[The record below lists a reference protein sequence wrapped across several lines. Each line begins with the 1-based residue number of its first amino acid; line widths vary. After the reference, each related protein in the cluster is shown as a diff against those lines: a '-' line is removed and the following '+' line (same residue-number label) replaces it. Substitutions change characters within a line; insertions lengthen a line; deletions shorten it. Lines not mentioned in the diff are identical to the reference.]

1 MKGRSPR
8 PAWAVRV
15 LMVACFARPCQWAR
29 PPEWLCAAL
38 RGLLA
43 VLALLVTAADAW
55 LTATL
60 GLPPAAP
67 MLRRLA
73 EVVADAWRAG
83 AARAID
89 AEIIDDPERKVWH

>member
-1 MKGRSPR
+1 MRGRAHR
-8 PAWAVRV
+8 RAGVKRILLITAI
-15 LMVACFARPCQWAR
+15 ARPRQRA
-29 PPEWLCAAL
+29 EWREQLRAAL
-38 RGLLA
+38 QGLLA
-43 VLALLVTAADAW
+43 VLVLLASAADAW

-73 EVVADAWRAG
+73 EVVADAWRTG